1 MIITQADISLLST
14 GELAELNTD
23 LWLLSPSCQPYT
35 VLNPLAKGA
44 EDSRAKSF
52 IHLME
57 DVLPELVSVGRHPRY
72 MLVENVAGFEVFQL
86 TYLTVSRF

>member
-1 MIITQADISLLST
+1 MQADISQLSAK
-14 GELAELNTD
+14 ELADLQAD

-44 EDSRAKSF
+44 EDPRAKSF

-57 DVLPELVSVGRHPRY
+57 DVLPELAAMARQPKY
-72 MLVENVAGFEVFQL
+72 MLVENVAGFEVL
-86 TYLTVSRF
+86 C

>member
-1 MIITQADISLLST
+1 MISAK
-14 GELAELNTD
+14 ELAELHAD
-23 LWLLSPSCQPYT
+23 LWLMSPSCQPYT

-57 DVLPELVSVGRHPRY
+57 DVLPELVAMERHPSY
-72 MLVENVAGFEVFQL
+72 LLVENVAGFEVI
-86 TYLTVSRF
+86 YLASLAMG